1 MISRAEYKAIK
12 GMNREELDAYL
23 TSTFNEGYNNG
34 VTTMAS
40 CTIANIDKGL
50 KMTPGIGDKRYNI
63 IMQNITKC
71 FQEQDVADSQE
82 AE

>member
-23 TSTFNEGYNNG
+23 TSTFNKGYNNG

-50 KMTPGIGDKRYNI
+50 KMTPGIGYKRYNL

-71 FQEQDVADSQE
+71 FREQDAIDSKE
-82 AE
+82 E